1 MAQTTKLQLVI
12 EMQDKASNDMKK
24 LQDRLTKTSKATSSF
39 GSMVKRLAPFISGYA
54 LISGLKSTTKAF
66 LVQEAAAMRLRSS
79 FGFVGGITEE
89 TAKEMENFAK
99 SLQKVTTFGDEA
111 IISAQ
116 AQLGTFGLTTDQVKQ
131 LSMSLLDM
139 AVHQSKAT
147 GTTMELEDGAKALG
161 KAFTTGA
168 GALTRYGVTMTD
180 AEMKTFNMLDTQGK
194 VDMMQKVLNDNY
206 GGAAVN
212 AAQTYGGQL
221 TQLTNS
227 FGDLKEIIGGAVIN
241 ALSQLSGGWKESI
254 ENTGDQLDKSNALS
268 KAFYSLAQ
276 VMLGVWSA
284 LKVVGGAL
292 AGIGELLWGVGTTVV
307 GFAKDTIKAFKN
319 VGWFIQGFA
328 SMVKKVFRG
337 DFAGAFD
344 DAKRMISTSFDSTIS
359 SAVNFGRTL
368 HFVFEDMGNN
378 VSNMWGHFA
387 EAMDQRGFK
396 PLESFAVDSAKGV
409 GGAMTDAAEEAS
421 ESAKKASDS
430 LKDTV
435 KEYQDTINDLV
446 KEQKSAI
453 EQATNDWISFKDSAG
468 KQLDDLAERHK
479 ASVSSILDD
488 IKKEKDSFKESQEES
503 AQDFKTRMGEMVV
516 DHEDK
521 SKAIQIQI
529 AEELKKGVDADVKK
543 LDSLRKE
550 LNEEKRLIND
560 GFSFIQKYNID
571 IDSVRNVAH
580 MNEMERL
587 EYEFKEKKR
596 IAKEEHAERL
606 KILDETLNAEK
617 AEYKEY
623 YAELKKEL
631 SDYKSEYET
640 TLIDI
645 TESTRK
651 EVAKM
656 NVEWDK
662 LGLKHITSPE
672 DLKNYT
678 EDQLV
683 RIDGK
688 IFAKRAKGGPVGA
701 NQPYMV
707 GEQGPE
713 LFVPKNSGDIV
724 PNNKVGGITINFNN
738 VSVRNDDDLNSISQ
752 IVQAAISRQLKLTQM
767 GV

>member
-368 HFVFEDMGNN
+368 HFIFEDMGNN

-396 PLESFAVDSAKGV
+396 PLESFAIDL
-409 GGAMTDAAEEAS
+409 GGTIGSLGIDTEP
-421 ESAKKASDS
+421 KVYNS
-430 LKDTV
+430 LKDSVKIAAIICYESVYGEFVTEFVKKGANIIFVITNDAWWGNTPGHKQHLSFSVLRAIETRRSIARSANTGISAFINQRGDVLQETKYSVGDVIKHELYLNSKKTV
-435 KEYQDTINDLV
+435 YVDYGDYIGRICGLISILFLLITISMGLV
-446 KEQKSAI
+446 KR
-453 EQATNDWISFKDSAG
+453 
-468 KQLDDLAERHK
+468 KQ
-479 ASVSSILDD
+479 IL
-488 IKKEKDSFKESQEES
+488 
-503 AQDFKTRMGEMVV
+503 M
-516 DHEDK
+516 
-521 SKAIQIQI
+521 
-529 AEELKKGVDADVKK
+529 
-543 LDSLRKE
+543 
-550 LNEEKRLIND
+550 
-560 GFSFIQKYNID
+560 
-571 IDSVRNVAH
+571 
-580 MNEMERL
+580 
-587 EYEFKEKKR
+587 
-596 IAKEEHAERL
+596 
-606 KILDETLNAEK
+606 
-617 AEYKEY
+617 
-623 YAELKKEL
+623 
-631 SDYKSEYET
+631 
-640 TLIDI
+640 
-645 TESTRK
+645 
-651 EVAKM
+651 
-656 NVEWDK
+656 
-662 LGLKHITSPE
+662 
-672 DLKNYT
+672 KN
-678 EDQLV
+678 
-683 RIDGK
+683 
-688 IFAKRAKGGPVGA
+688 
-701 NQPYMV
+701 
-707 GEQGPE
+707 
-713 LFVPKNSGDIV
+713 
-724 PNNKVGGITINFNN
+724 
-738 VSVRNDDDLNSISQ
+738 
-752 IVQAAISRQLKLTQM
+752 
-767 GV
+767 